1 MNLGYTV
8 CPSLLHWGR
17 RIFQLKFIP
26 HTSKMELT
34 PTKIEQRWYVACLF
48 MVRGS
53 QRHAGRGIRLCAQA
67 GSSGERCGWAEVGGR
82 TGRQPRKR
90 RAWVS
95 GNEQGNAGTV
105 MATEMFLDVDL
116 IQLSGLNGGRLKQN
130 FNLKN

>member
-1 MNLGYTV
+1 MCT
-8 CPSLLHWGR
+8 GR
-17 RIFQLKFIP
+17 QL
-26 HTSKMELT
+26 
-34 PTKIEQRWYVACLF
+34 
-48 MVRGS
+48 RG
-53 QRHAGRGIRLCAQA
+53 ALWVGRA
-67 GSSGERCGWAEVGGR
+67 AEVGGC

-105 MATEMFLDVDL
+105 MAQKCFLDVDL